1 MSRSSVSSLDSA
13 LQHPDLDLL
22 QEPNQVFV
30 IDESDITSYITM
42 RFLQQV
48 NVVSDR
54 ASNKAEA
61 TILLWDRL
69 ALMKAVRQNVPS
81 KKVSMYRLVIIDC
94 SR

>member
-1 MSRSSVSSLDSA
+1 MSRNSVSSLDSA

-30 IDESDITSYITM
+30 IDESNITSYITM
-42 RFLQQV
+42 QLLQEV
-48 NVVSDR
+48 NVVCDR
-54 ASNKAEA
+54 ARNKSEA
-61 TILLWDRL
+61 NILVWDRL
-69 ALMKAVRQNVPS
+69 AFMKAVRLKIPS